1 MDKKNRA
8 ATPAA
13 PKNANKDNS
22 VASVFNSLRQSPT
35 TTRRE
40 TEEKPL
46 ARISAL
52 LPAELDEQLKEFVVA
67 KRLSGQ
73 TEYTKTDCIRAA
85 LEIYIESESAS
96 IKKITIPQIRR

>member
-8 ATPAA
+8 ATSVA
-13 PKNANKDNS
+13 PKNTNKDNS

-35 TTRRE
+35 ANSQQP
-40 TEEKPL
+40 TEARF

-52 LPAELDEQLKEFVVA
+52 LPLELDNCLKEFVVA

-73 TEYTKTDCIRAA
+73 TDYTKTDCIRHA
-85 LEIYIESESAS
+85 LESYIEHESGS
-96 IKKITIPQIRR
+96 LKKSPYHK